1 MKKIISILIVLISIS
16 SCQEEVKFNNP
27 SFQAQKDDVF
37 WRAIDSKAT
46 LSGTGMLTIQGF
58 TEHEVVTLTSVS
70 KNVGTYILGTTTFA
84 NSASYIYSEN
94 SSYNEYETI
103 IVPGTVNKIVLSN
116 GGSGYSTA
124 TSVITTGGSG
134 FGLKVNIV
142 ANTSGVVTEV
152 KVNSPGN
159 NYKAGDIIT
168 INRAD
173 VIGNAKF
180 LVQNVSKSNGEI
192 KITEYD
198 GATVSGTFKFNAPL
212 VDGGSNDPEVLN
224 YQYGV
229 FYKVPVIPAP

>member
-1 MKKIISILIVLISIS
+1 MWVYHAPILKSVYFDYRKGRSQQGPL
-16 SCQEEVKFNNP
+16 E
-27 SFQAQKDDVF
+27 
-37 WRAIDSKAT
+37 
-46 LSGTGMLTIQGF
+46 ML
-58 TEHEVVTLTSVS
+58 
-70 KNVGTYILGTTTFA
+70 
-84 NSASYIYSEN
+84 
-94 SSYNEYETI
+94 NEFE
-103 IVPGTVNKIVLSN
+103 
-116 GGSGYSTA
+116 GYLQTDGYG
-124 TSVITTGGSG
+124 VYHQ

-212 VDGGSNDPEVLN
+212 VDGGSTDPEVLN